1 MWGRTVTHCR
11 FFDCYSFFPQGFA
24 WLLHPRCAGNLKLGK
39 VLRFRA
45 SQQGGTYEA
54 RPAFDAVLPLVAD
67 NCCRPESDYSNPYD
81 SCDSVTGKRAVLG
94 RFMGVGWTAAA
105 TPTAIQSFWRLLGRS
120 ARELLGRSADG
131 KPSVPASEGKGQGN
145 REAGTTRL
153 LPRAAV
159 LAPKGGHG
167 QDCGDERCK
176 CRLVCL
182 RA

>member
-67 NCCRPESDYSNPYD
+67 GCCRRDHGNPCD
-81 SCDSVTGKRAVLG
+81 SCPPLTSQRAVLG

-105 TPTAIQSFWRLLGRS
+105 TPTAIQSLWRLLGRS

-153 LPRAAV
+153 IPPRARF
-159 LAPKGGHG
+159 LP
-167 QDCGDERCK
+167 Q
-176 CRLVCL
+176 
-182 RA
+182 